1 MEAFLPLL
9 VGLLSAGIL
18 ALAWL
23 YWNRPL
29 EEVGVGRAL
38 PRTARTVGI
47 CPRCGRTL
55 DRGRR
60 RCAGCGA
67 WLVGGI
73 PARRAGAF
81 LARGAAIGVLIGLF
95 GGLLLAS
102 LAAPDDPRGAASASV
117 APEESPGPVPAG
129 VRAALD

>member
-67 WLVGGI
+67 WLVDGI

-95 GGLLLAS
+95 GGLFLAS
-102 LAAPDDPRGAASASV
+102 LGAPDPPGVTAATGA
-117 APEESPGPVPAG
+117 PDE
-129 VRAALD
+129 